1 MMIMD
6 SIRQTSWK
14 KDGIKSESLDSI
26 LLGIAGR
33 GCSMI
38 TDVCNTCFLLIAF
51 DCNIAWL
58 GVVMDMKYLSIIVP
72 A

>member
-38 TDVCNTCFLLIAF
+38 TDVCNTFLIAF